1 VHAKKANIRK
11 YGLIVIACEQALL
24 VSRKEERKGE
34 KGLQKK
40 KLTPL
45 SILSWCVHKWTEY
58 TTR

>member
-24 VSRKEERKGE
+24 VSRKEEKKGG
-34 KGLQKK
+34 KSLQK

-45 SILSWCVHKWTEY
+45 SILNWCVYKWTEN